1 MQKNILIYISLILIL
16 NAFLCLFRAVTG
28 PTINDRVM
36 AVNVIGTK
44 TLIILV
50 LISYIYKQ
58 IFYVDTAIVYALL
71 NFIIAIAVSRYIETR
86 SI

>member
-71 NFIIAIAVSRYIETR
+71 NFIIAIAASRYIETR